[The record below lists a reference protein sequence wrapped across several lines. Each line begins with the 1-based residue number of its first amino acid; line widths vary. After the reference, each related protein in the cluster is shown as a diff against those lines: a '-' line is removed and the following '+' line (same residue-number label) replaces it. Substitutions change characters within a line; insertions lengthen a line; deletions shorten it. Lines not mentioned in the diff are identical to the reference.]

1 MFPEKIVKGLYIDPV
16 TKTTSVVEYNGN
28 HPHCVENQLKTYNI
42 EYRFIENTKDDE
54 TGTTNKICLFFE
66 SNQDDLIF
74 NKPFSVDDRV
84 FFGAGFIVKLGEYE
98 NDRDFN
104 TESLTKDEIMEIS
117 SIIGFNIKVN
127 YKERV
132 VYEVESFEEID
143 EVEELVV

>member
-28 HPHCVENQLKTYNI
+28 NPRCVENQLKTYNI
-42 EYRFIENTKDDE
+42 EYRFIEKDEDEE
-54 TGTTNKICLFFE
+54 TGTDSKICLFFQ
-66 SNQDDLIF
+66 SDQKDLIF
-74 NKPFSVDDRV
+74 EKPFSVYGVV

-117 SIIGFNIKVN
+117 GMIEYNIKVN